1 MADNKRVVVAGATG
15 TIGRGLCKELIAKGY
30 QVVVFSR
37 DQQKARR
44 AVPGAAEYVTWQPAE
59 TGPWAGALD
68 GAHAV
73 INLAGASLF
82 GQRWT
87 QAYKREIIE
96 SRVIGTRGLVRAM
109 AEAHQRPKVFIGSS
123 AVGYYGPSG
132 DRKLDESAPAGN
144 DFLAREVCVPWERE
158 GQKAAELGVRTVIY
172 RSGVVINGEGRMSL
186 PIDLRG
192 ASLARPG
199 VILKTEEGAF
209 PLLVMPFYFFAG
221 GPILPG
227 TQWLAWIHLAD
238 TVGLLM
244 LALEDERV
252 SGPLNATAPDTLTN
266 RDFARAIGR
275 VMGRPAWL
283 PVPGFALKLLLGE
296 MADMITTGQR
306 VIPKKAEDLGYT
318 FKFPTSEQAIKQI
331 LRS

>member
-15 TIGRGLCKELIAKGY
+15 MIGRGLCKELIAKGY

-37 DQQKARR
+37 DPQKARR
-44 AVPGAAEYVTWQPAE
+44 LVSGAAEYVAWQPAE
-59 TGPWAGALD
+59 GGAWAGAVD

-87 QAYKREIIE
+87 REYKREIVD

-109 AEAHQRPKVFIGSS
+109 AEAQRRPQVFIGSS

-158 GQKAAELGVRTVIY
+158 GQKAAELGIRTVIY
-172 RSGVVINGEGRMSL
+172 RSGVVINGEGPLAL

-192 ASLARPG
+192 ASLSRPG
-199 VILKTEEGAF
+199 VILKTEQGAF

-227 TQWLAWIHLAD
+227 TQWFAWIHLAD
-238 TVGLLM
+238 TIGLLM
-244 LALEDERV
+244 LALEDERA
-252 SGPLNATAPDTLTN
+252 SGPLNATAPETQTN

-275 VMGRPAWL
+275 VIGRPAWL
-283 PVPGFALKLLLGE
+283 PVPGFAMKLLLGE

-306 VIPKKAEDLGYT
+306 VIPKKAEELGYT
-318 FKFPTSEQAIKQI
+318 FRFPTSEQAIRQI

>member
-1 MADNKRVVVAGATG
+1 MAENKRVVIAGATG
-15 TIGRGLCKELIAKGY
+15 MIGRALCKQLIAKGY

-37 DQQKARR
+37 DPQRARR
-44 AVPGAAEYVTWQPAE
+44 SVPGAAEYVAWMPAE
-59 TGPWAGALD
+59 TGAWASAID

-87 QAYKREIIE
+87 KAYKREIID
-96 SRVIGTRGLVRAM
+96 SRVVGTRGLVQAM
-109 AEAHQRPKVFIGSS
+109 AEAKQRPQVFISSS
-123 AVGYYGPSG
+123 AVGYYGSSD

-144 DFLAREVCVPWERE
+144 DFLAREVCVPWERA
-158 GQKAAELGVRTVIY
+158 GQQAAELGIRTVIF
-172 RSGVVINGEGRMSL
+172 RSGVVIHGDGAKSL

-192 ASLARPG
+192 ASLSRPG

-209 PLLVMPFYFFAG
+209 PLLVMPFYFFTG

-227 TQWLAWIHLAD
+227 TQWFAWIHLAD
-238 TVGLLM
+238 TLGLLM

-252 SGPLNATAPDTLTN
+252 HGPINATAPETQTN
-266 RDFARAIGR
+266 RDFAKAIGR
-275 VMGRPAWL
+275 VLGRPAWL
-283 PVPGFALKLLLGE
+283 PVPGFAMKLLLGE

-306 VIPKKAEDLGYT
+306 AVPKQAQDLGYQ
-318 FKFPTSEQAIKQI
+318 FKFPTSEQAIRQS
-331 LRS
+331 LQS

>member
-15 TIGRGLCKELIAKGY
+15 TIGRALCKQLLTTGY

-37 DQQKARR
+37 DPQKARR
-44 AVPGAAEYVTWQPAE
+44 AVPGAAEYLAWQPSE
-59 TGPWAGALD
+59 SGPWAAAID

-87 QAYKREIIE
+87 SEYKREIID

-109 AEAHQRPKVFIGSS
+109 AEAQNRPKVFISTS

-158 GQKAAELGVRTVIY
+158 GQKAAELGVRTVIF
-172 RSGVVINGEGRMSL
+172 RSGVVISGEGQMSL

-209 PLLVMPFYFFAG
+209 PLLVMPFYFFSG

-227 TQWLAWIHLAD
+227 TQWFAWIHLED

-244 LALEDERV
+244 LALEDERIQ
-252 SGPLNATAPDTLTN
+252 GPLNATAPETLTN
-266 RDFARAIGR
+266 HDFAKAIGR

-283 PVPGFALKLLLGE
+283 PVPGFAMKLLLGE
-296 MADMITTGQR
+296 MADMIITGQR
-306 VIPKKAEDLGYT
+306 VVPRKAEELGYR
-318 FKFPTSEQAIKQI
+318 FKYPTSEQAIKHS
-331 LRS
+331 LRA

>member
-15 TIGRGLCKELIAKGY
+15 TIGRALCRQLLSKGY

-37 DQQKARR
+37 DPQKARR
-44 AVPGAAEYVTWQPAE
+44 SVPGAAEYVAWQPAE
-59 TGPWAGALD
+59 HGPWAAAVD

-82 GQRWT
+82 GRRWT
-87 QAYKREIIE
+87 SEYKREIIDT
-96 SRVIGTRGLVRAM
+96 RVIGTRGLVRAM
-109 AEAHQRPKVFIGSS
+109 AEAKERPKVFISTS

-158 GQKAAELGVRTVIY
+158 GQKAAELGIRTVIF
-172 RSGVVINGEGRMSL
+172 RSGVVISGEGQKGL

-209 PLLVMPFYFFAG
+209 PLLVMPFYLFSG

-227 TQWLAWIHLAD
+227 NQWFAWIHLAD
-238 TVGLLM
+238 TVGMLM

-252 SGPLNATAPDTLTN
+252 QGPVNATAPETQTN

-283 PVPGFALKLLLGE
+283 PVPGFAMKLLLGE

-306 VIPKKAEDLGYT
+306 VVPQKAEALGYQ
-318 FKFPTSEQAIKQI
+318 FKYPTSEQAIKQS
-331 LRS
+331 LQS